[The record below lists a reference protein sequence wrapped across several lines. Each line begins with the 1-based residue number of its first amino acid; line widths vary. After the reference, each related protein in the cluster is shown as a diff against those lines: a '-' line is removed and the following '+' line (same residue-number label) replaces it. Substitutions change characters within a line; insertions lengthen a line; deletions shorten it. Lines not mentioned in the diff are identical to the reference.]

1 MLASY
6 SVPVFFFPF
15 FFNQSW
21 EMPHAILL
29 LNFEI
34 EPFKFEL
41 DYL

>member
-6 SVPVFFFPF
+6 SVPVFFFF
-15 FFNQSW
+15 SSINHGRCHMQ
-21 EMPHAILL
+21 L

-34 EPFKFEL
+34 EPFKFEF